1 MSAAPV
7 RSGFL
12 AGFTVFDFSIGL
24 VVPVLCILFTVAAVL
39 VNVLQGREEKSGERQ
54 DMEKRDGEEEVLS
67 EELEGTSD
75 TVQIFVELE
84 AGEEVYGRDKR
95 SKAYDFGGRMRIS

>member
-1 MSAAPV
+1 MSAAQV

-24 VVPVLCILFTVAAVL
+24 VVPVLCILFTAAAVL
-39 VNVLQGREEKSGERQ
+39 VNLLQGREEKSVERQ
-54 DMEKRDGEEEVLS
+54 DVEKRNIEEEVPG
-67 EELEGTSD
+67 EKLEGTCD